1 MLMTVFLFTA
11 ATVFAQQKTNL
22 SLQDAIDL
30 SIKNSKQLKSSHAKI
45 DEAAA
50 AVQEA
55 RDHRLPDAGISGSYL
70 RLNKPNVNMKIKG
83 NGSGTGEPAESPK
96 PSQAAYATA
105 NVTMPLFSGFR
116 LKYGIESAK
125 YLEQAA
131 RLDAEDDKEAI
142 ILNTIEAYNNLYK
155 AKEAVDLVD
164 ESLTSARQRVNQFSS
179 LEKNGLLP
187 RNELLKAQL
196 QASNTELSLLDAQ
209 SNWQVATVNM
219 NLLLGLPE
227 VNEIMLDSTSFQP
240 VADLKT
246 LEEYIQSAIT
256 HRHDLEAMEYRKKA
270 AATSVK
276 AIQGE
281 KLPSIALTGGYL
293 ALAVPD
299 VLTVTNAINLG
310 LGIQY
315 SISSL
320 WKNKAKVQQAR
331 AREQQIQAGEEMMLD
346 GIRLQVN
353 KAYQAYLL
361 SMKKIDVYE
370 TAVEQATENFR
381 IINNKYNNSLA
392 TTTELLEADVAQLQ
406 SKMNYAFA
414 KSDAVVAYKQLLQSA
429 GLLAQT
435 TNNNQR

>member
-1 MLMTVFLFTA
+1 
-11 ATVFAQQKTNL
+11 
-22 SLQDAIDL
+22 
-30 SIKNSKQLKSSHAKI
+30 
-45 DEAAA
+45 
-50 AVQEA
+50 
-55 RDHRLPDAGISGSYL
+55 
-70 RLNKPNVNMKIKG
+70 MKIKG